1 MKNKKLNLMACLVI
15 LSFMSFN
22 TQAFTNQ
29 IPKGGTLTVVWH
41 DDVSSLNPF
50 YWSTSYDLG
59 IMNHIYEPLIRQD
72 MNYQYFPNSGLATGW
87 DISPDGMTWTFA
99 IAEDVFWHDGT
110 PLTISDV
117 NFTHQLYWADVNET
131 LTRRSWIY
139 DWTTDIS
146 VVNSTAIS
154 FTFSY
159 VVAHADVFAEIGLWW
174 IVPEHIWSQ
183 VEPTTF
189 TNTELIGCGPW
200 VYEEHVPG
208 DFWRF
213 SRFEDYHLQE
223 GGTHLAEKVIKMIHS
238 IETAFFQLQTGE
250 VDHLVNPPRD
260 LITLAEL
267 DPDIDTHHALIDDI
281 LYLAMNQYRYP
292 NNELRFRQA
301 VMHAINISELIEYAF
316 EGRGEVATSGMSM
329 AYGPYFEP
337 NVRKYDFNVSR
348 ANEIL
353 DGMGWLGTWNT
364 TTGEGLRTT
373 DNGTPLV
380 FDYSWVSTW
389 ETSTRAAYLIQ
400 AMMSNIGVQLNLDP
414 TIFTTLWDRMGGTG
428 SQLYDYDWAF
438 MDWIEFWSDHHPS
451 WMKWMFD
458 VNGWWGSDSI
468 NLIGWSGANRTAV
481 SDLSVAV
488 TTANDSYAKELLS
501 DAQKIVGESLPY
513 LPLFWSEAIAC
524 YRVDEFTGWLM
535 DYNTGPNNYYSW
547 MNLHYI
553 AEPTTEITETTYETT
568 YIETVISGTTVILTS
583 ILTVP
588 GESSSGFTLVSVIFG
603 SALALYIKRKR
614 NKK

>member
-1 MKNKKLNLMACLVI
+1 MKYKKLNLIACLII
-15 LSFMSFN
+15 LALMAVN
-22 TQAFTNQ
+22 TQAMTNQ

-59 IMNHIYEPLIRQD
+59 IMNHIYEPLIRENL
-72 MNYQYFPNSGLATGW
+72 NYEYFPNSGLATAW
-87 DISPDGMTWTFA
+87 DVTPNGLTWNFSIT
-99 IAEDVFWHDGT
+99 EDAFWHDGT
-110 PLTISDV
+110 PLTILDV
-117 NFTHQLYWADVNET
+117 NFTHQLFWADVNDT

-146 VVNSTAIS
+146 VINSSAIS

-159 VVAHADVFAEIGLWW
+159 AVAPADVYAEIGLWW
-174 IVPEHIWSQ
+174 IVPKHIWS
-183 VEPTTF
+183 VVDATTF
-189 TNTELIGCGPW
+189 TNTELVGCGPW

-213 SRFEDYHLQE
+213 SSYADYHLQA
-223 GGTHLAEKVIKMIHS
+223 GGTHLDEKVIKMIHS

-250 VDHLVNPPRD
+250 VDYLVNPPKD

-281 LYLAMNQYRYP
+281 LYLGMNQYRYP
-292 NNELRFRQA
+292 NNEIRFRQA
-301 VMHAINISELIEYAF
+301 VMHAINVSELIEFAF
-316 EGRGEVATSGMSM
+316 ETRGEVATSAMSM

-337 NVRKYDFNVSR
+337 NVRKYPFNVTL

-353 DGMGWLGTWNT
+353 DNLGWMGTWNGT
-364 TTGEGLRTT
+364 EGTGVRSTV
-373 DNGTPLV
+373 NGTPLV

-400 AMMSNIGVQLNLDP
+400 AMMSRIGVQLILDP

-458 VNGWWGSDSI
+458 IDGWWGSDDV

-481 SDLSVAV
+481 SDLAVAV
-488 TTANDSYAKELLS
+488 TTANDTYAKELLS
-501 DAQKIVGESLPY
+501 QAQIIVGESLPY
-513 LPLFWSEAIAC
+513 LPLFWSEQVSC
-524 YRVDEFTGWLM
+524 FRVDEFTGWQM
-535 DYNTGPNNYYSW
+535 DYNSGPNNYYSW
-547 MNLHYI
+547 MDLHWI
-553 AEPTTEITETTYETT
+553 AEPTTTTEVTAETTL
-568 YIETVISGTTVILTS
+568 IETVISGTTILITS
-583 ILTVP
+583 IVTVP
-588 GESSSGFTLVSVIFG
+588 GDSTSGFTLATVVFG
-603 SALALYIKRKR
+603 SVLAFYIKRKR